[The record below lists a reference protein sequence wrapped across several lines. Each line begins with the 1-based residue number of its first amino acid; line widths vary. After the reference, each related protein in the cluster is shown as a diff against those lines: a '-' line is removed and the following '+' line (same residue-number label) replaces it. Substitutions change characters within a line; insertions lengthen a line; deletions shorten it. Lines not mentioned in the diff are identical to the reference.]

1 MQESKTSDK
10 RTAVTKKYEAMPH
23 DEGIMDFIR
32 EATGEQL
39 DYIDLAFK
47 ILNHCEMSVIL
58 DYTDDMHLE
67 YLTNALISVKD
78 NKKFIDALSKA
89 ETDDEYLKL
98 EIPDNETLEYYI
110 SDGQDYIRTVILQ

>member
-1 MQESKTSDK
+1 
-10 RTAVTKKYEAMPH
+10 
-23 DEGIMDFIR
+23 
-32 EATGEQL
+32 
-39 DYIDLAFK
+39 
-47 ILNHCEMSVIL
+47 MSVIL